1 VLADV
6 KGPAVVVLRT
16 DGSTMS
22 MTPAASVLLDNTQ
35 LASPT
40 GRLAL
45 RSLAGAVFHG
55 APSARARIHDD
66 VYGWLLLDASP
77 LSGPGEH
84 GNVVVT
90 MTPASPRDVTSLLL
104 HAHGLSAREQDVVV
118 AVLAGLST
126 TEIAAQLY
134 ISSNTVQDHLKAVF
148 TKIGV
153 HSRRELAAYFNGTAP
168 A

>member
-1 VLADV
+1 
-6 KGPAVVVLRT
+6 
-16 DGSTMS
+16 
-22 MTPAASVLLDNTQ
+22 
-35 LASPT
+35 
-40 GRLAL
+40 
-45 RSLAGAVFHG
+45 
-55 APSARARIHDD
+55 
-66 VYGWLLLDASP
+66 
-77 LSGPGEH
+77 
-84 GNVVVT
+84 
-90 MTPASPRDVTSLLL
+90 
-104 HAHGLSAREQDVVV
+104 VVV